1 MTKKKFLATL
11 FLIIF
16 LNGCNYQP
24 IYSSKNVQFS
34 LGEFQLSG
42 DNKINKLLL
51 KKLEIYK
58 NDNLDTTKYNLNIAS
73 EVNKNIS
80 AKDKK
85 GNPTTFTLKIAFKI
99 EIENSLGEKKLKV
112 FEEHISYENND
123 NKFKLRKYEDSIKR
137 NMIESI
143 NESLILYLQ
152 NLNY

>member
-1 MTKKKFLATL
+1 MIKKITL
-11 FLIIF
+11 FVLFVLF

-24 IYSSKNVQFS
+24 IYSSKNVKFS
-34 LGEFQLSG
+34 LGEFQSSG
-42 DNKINKLLL
+42 DNKINKLLIR
-51 KKLEIYK
+51 KLEIYK

-73 EVNKNIS
+73 EINKNIS

-123 NKFKLRKYEDSIKR
+123 NKFKLRKYEDSIKK

>member
-1 MTKKKFLATL
+1 MIKKIALSAL
-11 FLIIF
+11 LILF

-24 IYSSKNVQFS
+24 IYSSKNVEFS
-34 LGEFQLSG
+34 IGKFQSSG
-42 DNKINKLLL
+42 DNKINKLLI

-58 NDNLDTTKYNLNIAS
+58 NDSLDVKKYNLNIDS
-73 EVNKNIS
+73 KVNKNIS

-99 EIENSLGEKKLKV
+99 EIENSLGEKKLTE
-112 FEEHISYENND
+112 FEEYTTYENND
-123 NKFKLRKYEDSIKR
+123 NKFELKKYENSIKR

-143 NESLILYLQ
+143 NENIILYLQ

>member
-1 MTKKKFLATL
+1 MIKKFALATL
-11 FLIIF
+11 FLIF

-24 IYSSKNVQFS
+24 IYSSKNIKFS
-34 LGEFQLSG
+34 IGEFQLTG
-42 DNKINKLLL
+42 DNKINKLLI

-58 NDNLDTTKYNLNIAS
+58 NDNLDIKKYNLNIDS
-73 EVNKNIS
+73 KVNKNIS

-99 EIENSLGEKKLKV
+99 EIENSLGEKKLTE
-112 FEEHISYENND
+112 FEEYTTYENND
-123 NKFKLRKYEDSIKR
+123 NKFELKKYENSIKR

-143 NESLILYLQ
+143 NENIILYLQ

>member
-1 MTKKKFLATL
+1 MIKKIVLATL
-11 FLIIF
+11 LIVF

-24 IYSSKNVQFS
+24 IYSSKNVNFS
-34 LGEFQLSG
+34 ILKFESSG
-42 DNKINKLLL
+42 DNKINKLLI

-58 NDNLDTTKYNLNIAS
+58 NDNLDTKKYNLNIVS
-73 EVNKNIS
+73 KVNKNIS

-85 GNPTTFTLKIAFKI
+85 GNPTTFTLKITFKI
-99 EIENSLGEKKLKV
+99 EIENSLGEKKLTV
-112 FEEHISYENND
+112 FEESTSYENNE
-123 NKFKLRKYEDSIKR
+123 NKFELKKYENSIKK

>member
-1 MTKKKFLATL
+1 MIKKIALTA
-11 FLIIF
+11 FLILF

-24 IYSSKNVQFS
+24 IYSSKNVNFS
-34 LGEFQLSG
+34 IVKFESSG
-42 DNKINKLLL
+42 DNKINKLLI

-58 NDNLDTTKYNLNIAS
+58 NDSLDTKKYNLKIDS
-73 EVNKNIS
+73 KINKNIS

-99 EIENSLGEKKLKV
+99 EIENSLGEKKLTE
-112 FEEHISYENND
+112 FEEYTTYENND
-123 NKFKLRKYEDSIKR
+123 SKFELKKYENSIKR

-143 NESLILYLQ
+143 NENIILYLQ

>member
-1 MTKKKFLATL
+1 MIKKIALTA
-11 FLIIF
+11 FLILF

-24 IYSSKNVQFS
+24 IYSSKNVNFS
-34 LGEFQLSG
+34 ILKFESSG
-42 DNKINKLLL
+42 DNKINKLLI

-58 NDNLDTTKYNLNIAS
+58 NDSLDVKKYNLNIDS
-73 EVNKNIS
+73 KVNKNIS

-99 EIENSLGEKKLKV
+99 EIENSLGEKKLTE
-112 FEEHISYENND
+112 FEEYTAYENND
-123 NKFKLRKYEDSIKR
+123 NKFELKKYENSIKK

-143 NESLILYLQ
+143 NENIILYLQ

>member
-1 MTKKKFLATL
+1 MIKKITL
-11 FLIIF
+11 TALLILF

-24 IYSSKNVQFS
+24 IYSSKNVEFS
-34 LGEFQLSG
+34 IGKFQSSG
-42 DNKINKLLL
+42 DNKINKLLI

-58 NDNLDTTKYNLNIAS
+58 NDNLNTAKYNLNINS

-99 EIENSLGEKKLKV
+99 EIENSLGEKKLTE
-112 FEEHISYENND
+112 FEEYTTYENND
-123 NKFKLRKYEDSIKR
+123 NKFELKKYENSIKR

-143 NESLILYLQ
+143 NENIILYLQ

>member
-1 MTKKKFLATL
+1 MIKKIVLTTL
-11 FLIIF
+11 LILF

-24 IYSSKNVQFS
+24 IYSSKNVNFS
-34 LGEFQLSG
+34 IVKFESSG
-42 DNKINKLLL
+42 DNKINKLLI

-58 NDNLDTTKYNLNIAS
+58 NDSLETKKYNLKIDS
-73 EVNKNIS
+73 KINKNIS

-99 EIENSLGEKKLKV
+99 EIENSLGEKKLTE
-112 FEEHISYENND
+112 FEEYTTYENND
-123 NKFKLRKYEDSIKR
+123 NKFELKKYENSIKR

-143 NESLILYLQ
+143 NENIILYLQ

>member
-1 MTKKKFLATL
+1 MIKKITLATL
-11 FLIIF
+11 FLIF

-24 IYSSKNVQFS
+24 IYSSKNIKFS
-34 LGEFQLSG
+34 IGEFQLTG
-42 DNKINKLLL
+42 DNKINKLLI

-58 NDNLDTTKYNLNIAS
+58 NDNLNTTKYNLNINS

-85 GNPTTFTLKIAFKI
+85 GNPTTFTLKIVFKI
-99 EIENSLGEKKLKV
+99 EIENSLGEKKQTI
-112 FEEHISYENND
+112 FEESSSYENND
-123 NKFKLRKYEDSIKR
+123 NKFELKKYEDSIKK

-143 NESLILYLQ
+143 NESIILYLQ

>member
-1 MTKKKFLATL
+1 MIKKIALAIL
-11 FLIIF
+11 FLLF

-24 IYSSKNVQFS
+24 IYSSKNIRFS
-34 LGEFQLSG
+34 IGEFQSSG
-42 DNKINKLLL
+42 DNKINKLLI

-58 NDNLDTTKYNLNIAS
+58 NDSLDTKKYNLKIDS
-73 EVNKNIS
+73 KINKNIS

-99 EIENSLGEKKLKV
+99 EIENSFGEKKLTE
-112 FEEHISYENND
+112 FEEYTTYENND
-123 NKFKLRKYEDSIKR
+123 NKFELKKYENSIKR

-143 NESLILYLQ
+143 NENIILYLQ

>member
-1 MTKKKFLATL
+1 MIKKIALTA
-11 FLIIF
+11 FLILF

-24 IYSSKNVQFS
+24 IYSSKNVNFS
-34 LGEFQLSG
+34 IVKFQSSG
-42 DNKINKLLL
+42 DNKINKLLI

-58 NDNLDTTKYNLNIAS
+58 NDNLDTKKYNLKIDS
-73 EVNKNIS
+73 KINKNIS

-99 EIENSLGEKKLKV
+99 EIENSLGEKKLTE
-112 FEEHISYENND
+112 FEEYTTYENND
-123 NKFKLRKYEDSIKR
+123 NKFELKKYENSIKK

-143 NESLILYLQ
+143 NENIILYLQ

>member
-1 MTKKKFLATL
+1 MIKKIVLAAL
-11 FLIIF
+11 FVLF

-42 DNKINKLLL
+42 DNKINKLLIR
-51 KKLEIYK
+51 KLEIYK
-58 NDNLDTTKYNLNIAS
+58 NNNLDTTKYNLNIAS

>member
-1 MTKKKFLATL
+1 MIKKITL
-11 FLIIF
+11 TALLILF

-24 IYSSKNVQFS
+24 IYSSKNVNFS
-34 LGEFQLSG
+34 IVKFESSG
-42 DNKINKLLL
+42 DNKINKLLI

-58 NDNLDTTKYNLNIAS
+58 NDSLDTKKYNLKIDS
-73 EVNKNIS
+73 KINKNIS

-99 EIENSLGEKKLKV
+99 EIENSLGEKKLTV
-112 FEEHISYENND
+112 FEEYTSYENND
-123 NKFKLRKYEDSIKR
+123 NKFELKKYEDSIKK

-143 NESLILYLQ
+143 NENIILYLQ

>member
-1 MTKKKFLATL
+1 MIKKIALTA
-11 FLIIF
+11 FLILF

-24 IYSSKNVQFS
+24 IYSSKNVNFS
-34 LGEFQLSG
+34 IVKFESSG
-42 DNKINKLLL
+42 DNKINKLLI

-58 NDNLDTTKYNLNIAS
+58 NDSLDTKKYNLKIDS
-73 EVNKNIS
+73 KINKNIS

-99 EIENSLGEKKLKV
+99 EIENSLGEKKLTE
-112 FEEHISYENND
+112 FEEYTAYENND
-123 NKFKLRKYEDSIKR
+123 NKFELKKYENSIKR

-143 NESLILYLQ
+143 NENIILYLQ

>member
-1 MTKKKFLATL
+1 MIKKIAL
-11 FLIIF
+11 FALFVLF
-16 LNGCNYQP
+16 LNGCNYKP
-24 IYSSKNVQFS
+24 IYSSKNVKFS
-34 LGEFQLSG
+34 LGEFQSSG
-42 DNKINKLLL
+42 DNKINKLLIR
-51 KKLEIYK
+51 KLEIYK
-58 NDNLDTTKYNLNIAS
+58 NDSLDTTKYNLNIAS

-80 AKDKK
+80 TKDKK